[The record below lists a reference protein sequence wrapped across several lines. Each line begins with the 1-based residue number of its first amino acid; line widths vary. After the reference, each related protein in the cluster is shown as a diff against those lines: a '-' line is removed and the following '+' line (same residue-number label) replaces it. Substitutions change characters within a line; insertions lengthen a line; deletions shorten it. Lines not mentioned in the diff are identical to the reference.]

1 MDLDALDDT
10 ATGGQPASLG
20 SGALPRLLM
29 RTGNEV
35 LLGAALQRNELRL
48 LYQPLVSLQDGC
60 IASVEALLRWQHPEL
75 GLIAAADFLPQAEAA
90 GLMGMLDEWALRQA
104 CADLAHWLAALPRNR
119 PAADTPAPA
128 VRVSVN
134 IAPGQLRDARF
145 PALVQCLLQEHGLAP
160 AGLMLELTEA
170 ALLPDAGASL
180 RALHEL
186 KALGVQL
193 MLDDFGTGAS
203 SLGHPKRFP
212 FDYVKIDCSFIREVL
227 SDRGDAALSKTIIA
241 MAHHLGLK
249 VVAEGVENGEQCD
262 FLRRNMCDLIQGYFF
277 SPPVARDA
285 ILALL
290 AEQRCLPPEQRRIQ
304 RQPRSLLLVDDEPNI
319 LAALKRLLRRDDYTI
334 HTAASG
340 PEGLD
345 ILARHP
351 VDVIVSDQRMPG
363 MIGAD
368 FLRKAKDL
376 YPDTIRIMLS
386 GYTEL
391 QSVTDAV
398 NEGAIYKFLTKPW
411 DDERL
416 RGHVA
421 QAFRLKEV
429 NDENERLNLELR
441 SASQELAAA
450 NRRMEELL
458 QQKQQQISRS
468 EISLNVAR
476 EVLQHLPLPVI
487 GMDEHGL
494 LAFVNSAAAQLFGP
508 GATLLGSEAAQALP
522 QLFPAGADAAA
533 APHAELCIDGRPY
546 AVVVYP
552 MGELSSSRGSL
563 ITVSRCLE
571 ST

>member
-1 MDLDALDDT
+1 
-10 ATGGQPASLG
+10 
-20 SGALPRLLM
+20 M
-29 RTGNEV
+29 RAGNDV

-48 LYQPLVSLQDGC
+48 LYQPLVSLQDGG
-60 IASVEALLRWQHPEL
+60 IASVEALLRWQHPEQ
-75 GLIAAADFLPQAEAA
+75 GLITAADFVPQAEAA
-90 GLMGMLDEWALRQA
+90 GLMAMLDEWALRQA
-104 CADLAHWLAALPRNR
+104 CADLARWLAALAKDR
-119 PAADTPAPA
+119 PASDAPAPA

-134 IAPGQLRDARF
+134 IAPDRLRDARF
-145 PALVQCLLQEHGLAP
+145 PALVHSLLQEHGLAA

-180 RALHEL
+180 HALHEL

-193 MLDDFGTGAS
+193 VLDDFGTGSS
-203 SLGHPKRFP
+203 SLGNPKRFP
-212 FDYVKIDCSFIREVL
+212 FDYVKIDCSFIRDVV
-227 SDRGDAALSKTIIA
+227 SDHGDAALCKTIIA

-249 VVAEGVENGEQCD
+249 VVAEGVENSAQCD
-262 FLRRNMCDLIQGYFF
+262 FLRRNMCDLIQGYVF
-277 SPPVARDA
+277 SPPVDQGA
-285 ILALL
+285 ILTLL
-290 AEQRCLPPEQRRIQ
+290 AEQRCLPPELRRIQ
-304 RQPRSLLLVDDEPNI
+304 RQQRSLLLVDDEPNI

-340 PEGLD
+340 PEGLE

-487 GMDEHGL
+487 GMDDSGL
-494 LAFVNSAAAQLFGP
+494 LAFANSAAAHLLGP
-508 GATLLGSEAAQALP
+508 GATLLGNEAVQALP
-522 QLFPAGADAAA
+522 ELFPPGAGESAAP
-533 APHAELCIDGRPY
+533 APHAELCIGGARH

-552 MGELSSSRGSL
+552 MGGLSSSRGSL
-563 ITVSRCLE
+563 ITISRCLGPA
-571 ST
+571 

>member
-1 MDLDALDDT
+1 MRA
-10 ATGGQPASLG
+10 G
-20 SGALPRLLM
+20 SDVP
-29 RTGNEV
+29 
-35 LLGAALQRNELRL
+35 LGAALQRHELRL
-48 LYQPLVSLQDGC
+48 LYQPLVSLQDGS
-60 IASVEALLRWQHPEL
+60 IASVEALLRWQHPEQ
-75 GLIAAADFLPQAEAA
+75 GLIAAADFVPQAEAA
-90 GLMGMLDEWALRQA
+90 GQMAMLDEWALRQA
-104 CADLAHWLAALPRNR
+104 CADLARWLAALPKDS
-119 PAADTPAPA
+119 PASDAPAPA

-134 IAPGQLRDARF
+134 LAPGQLRDARF
-145 PALVQCLLQEHGLAP
+145 PALVQSLLQEHGLAP
-160 AGLMLELTEA
+160 ACLMLELTEA

-180 RALHEL
+180 HALHEL

-193 MLDDFGTGAS
+193 VLDDFGTGSS
-203 SLGHPKRFP
+203 SLGNPKRFP
-212 FDYVKIDCSFIREVL
+212 FDYVKIDCSFIRDVV
-227 SDRGDAALSKTIIA
+227 SDHGDAALCKTIIA

-249 VVAEGVENGEQCD
+249 VVAEGVENSEQCD
-262 FLRRNMCDLIQGYFF
+262 FLRRNMCDLIQGYIF
-277 SPPVARDA
+277 SPPVGQDA

-290 AEQRCLPPEQRRIQ
+290 AERRCLPPELRRIQ
-304 RQPRSLLLVDDEPNI
+304 RQRRSLLLVDDEPNI

-421 QAFRLKEV
+421 QAFRMKEV

-458 QQKQQQISRS
+458 QQKQQQISSS
-468 EISLNVAR
+468 EVSLNVAR

-494 LAFVNSAAAQLFGP
+494 LAFGNSAAARLLGP

-522 QLFPAGADAAA
+522 DLFPAGADGSTAP
-533 APHAELCIDGRPY
+533 APHAELCIGGARH

-552 MGELSSSRGSL
+552 MGERSSSRGSL
-563 ITVSRCLE
+563 ITISRCME
-571 ST
+571 SA